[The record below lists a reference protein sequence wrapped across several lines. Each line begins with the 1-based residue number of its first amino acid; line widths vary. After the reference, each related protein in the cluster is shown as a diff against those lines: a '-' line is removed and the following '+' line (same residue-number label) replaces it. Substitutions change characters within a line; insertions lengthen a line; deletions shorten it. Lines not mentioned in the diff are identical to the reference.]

1 MSIYTLKKEVDKLFK
16 NLEKYDLNKIDF
28 AELLDFEDDKIVTT
42 INVISQLYLKREKYD
57 KQKTFNQNLKIIL
70 NVNHDIIYMTPE
82 EKRIFVENLKT
93 RDKEGTLSEYIK
105 NGINI
110 FNEIYLNEIKEI

>member
-1 MSIYTLKKEVDKLFK
+1 
-16 NLEKYDLNKIDF
+16 
-28 AELLDFEDDKIVTT
+28 
-42 INVISQLYLKREKYD
+42 
-57 KQKTFNQNLKIIL
+57 
-70 NVNHDIIYMTPE
+70 MTPE